1 MRLEGWEGRLAA
13 VIEAAR
19 GEPYEL
25 GRHDCFRLAC
35 RSAQALTGVDLW
47 SEWAGT
53 YRTRSQALRRIT
65 EYAGTYDRAFSRLF
79 GCEPVDVRQARQGDV
94 LKFVENG
101 EPHLGVCVGAEAA
114 VLGEKGLLFVPLL
127 DCERCWRIG

>member
-1 MRLEGWEGRLAA
+1 MRLEGWEVRLSA

-35 RSAQALTGVDLW
+35 RSVQALTGADLW
-47 SEWAGT
+47 SEWAGS
-53 YRTRSQALRRIT
+53 YRTHAQALRRIV
-65 EYAGTYDRAFSRLF
+65 EVGGSYDGCFSRIF
-79 GCEPVDVRQARQGDV
+79 GSEPVNVRLARQGDI

-101 EPHLGVCVGAEAA
+101 EPHLGVCIGAEAA
-114 VLGEKGLLFVPLL
+114 VLGETGLLFVPCLA
-127 DCERCWRIG
+127 CEVCWRIG